1 MRWIVI
7 GSRGQLGQCL
17 VAQLAADPRVAEVVA
32 AARADLDLADPA
44 SIDAALDRHAPRA
57 GDVVA
62 NAAAYTAV
70 DACES
75 DEATARAVNALAPE
89 RIAARCARDGAR
101 FVHVSTDYVFAGDG
115 TSPYSERDATGPRT
129 AYGRTKLE
137 GEQRVA
143 AVCPDALVVRTS
155 WVFGPGKNFVAAI
168 LRQAGLRRSGE
179 ASGPLRV
186 VDDQRGSPTYAG
198 DLASGLQR
206 LVSAGATG
214 LVHLCNRGAITW
226 WDFARAIL
234 DDTGHGDLAIDRA
247 RTADLALPA
256 PRPAY
261 SVLDCARAATFGVT
275 LRPWRE
281 ALAAYLD
288 SDAGRAL
295 QAPALARAGAA

>member
-1 MRWIVI
+1 MI

-17 VAQLAADPRVAEVVA
+17 AQQLAADPRVRAVEA
-32 AARADLDLADPA
+32 LARPDVDLADAA
-44 SIDAALDRHAPRA
+44 SLDAALDRAAPAA

-89 RIAARCARDGAR
+89 RMAARCARAGAR
-101 FVHVSTDYVFAGDG
+101 FVHVSTDYVFPGDA
-115 TSPYSERDATGPRT
+115 SEPYREDDETGPRT

-143 AVCPDALVVRTS
+143 AACPDALVVRTS
-155 WVFGPGKNFVAAI
+155 WVFGPGRNFVGAI
-168 LRQAGLRRSGE
+168 LRQAGLRRAGE

-186 VDDQRGSPTYAG
+186 VDDQSGSPTYAA
-198 DLASGLQR
+198 DLASGLRQ
-206 LVSAGATG
+206 LVAAGASG
-214 LVHLCNRGAITW
+214 LFHLCNRGATTW

-234 DDTGHGDLAIDRA
+234 DESGHADLAIDRA

-261 SVLDCARAATFGVT
+261 SVLDVARAAALGVA

-281 ALAAYLD
+281 ALVAYLA
-288 SDAGRAL
+288 SDPGRAL
-295 QAPALARAGAA
+295 VAASAPREAARAGGA